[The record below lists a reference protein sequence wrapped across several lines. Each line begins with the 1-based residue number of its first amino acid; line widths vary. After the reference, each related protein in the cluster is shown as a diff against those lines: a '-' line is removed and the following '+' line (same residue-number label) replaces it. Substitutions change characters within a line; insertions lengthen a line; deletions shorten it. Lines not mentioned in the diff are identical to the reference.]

1 MMVQM
6 TATILTHS
14 EDQEMIFHGK
24 KASIAVPW
32 RVSACKA
39 MPNGFPE
46 PDNEVRD
53 AVQKQYDELPELE
66 VEGHPAQIGNF
77 LRAIAGEEKLLVDG
91 REARNT
97 MELITAIYKSA
108 CFGRSV
114 RLPLPVND
122 VFYRRG
128 GIAAVMPH
136 FHEKTR
142 SVENVTG
149 SKPITLGRDV
159 G

>member
-1 MMVQM
+1 
-6 TATILTHS
+6 
-14 EDQEMIFHGK
+14 MIFHGK

-46 PDNEVRD
+46 PDEEVRS
-53 AVQKQYDELPELE
+53 AVQKQYDDLPELE

-77 LRAIAGEEKLLVDG
+77 LRSIRGEDTLLVDG
-91 REARNT
+91 RESRKT

-114 RLPLPVND
+114 RLPLPTND
-122 VFYRRG
+122 VFYRKG
-128 GIAAVMPH
+128 GMAAVMPH
-136 FHEKTR
+136 FHEKTKN
-142 SVENVTG
+142 VENLTV

-159 G
+159 NQ